1 MTKPRVKKKSL
12 EMRADR
18 TTDCCVFF
26 ISMLTCYK
34 NNIWRVTL
42 LLIVGAFVSVC
53 SSCSGI
59 VMTSLNYSTDL
70 FSQICRRK
78 KRNHPSLNLRR
89 PVHTLPNQGC
99 RVNSGNSNLPRLRAV
114 SV

>member
-42 LLIVGAFVSVC
+42 LLIVGAFVSV
-53 SSCSGI
+53 
-59 VMTSLNYSTDL
+59 
-70 FSQICRRK
+70 
-78 KRNHPSLNLRR
+78 
-89 PVHTLPNQGC
+89 
-99 RVNSGNSNLPRLRAV
+99 
-114 SV
+114 